1 MNINR
6 DLVIDGL
13 RLVRREK
20 IIQGKIIDAI
30 NEKNY
35 TLASYLIAINDRICD
50 ETDKIANN
58 IIDSIDEKDM
68 LELNEKIEDLACEK
82 YGGNTSEGLSLS
94 LIISNKILER
104 IANGEIMETNTF
116 SEEIFYIIH
125 SLAVEKYLNAKDGLY
140 KEEILEH
147 INNNISRSDSLRA
160 LFRGDREKFD
170 KYNPDLYFDP
180 LECKIYGEDSL
191 QVYVLTTC
199 ITLEELNR
207 RGFNEFMQHGFTK
220 TQTSEIVKS
229 QKDMEKIKL
238 ASYYIQA
245 KERGYDIKMDYD
257 QFSDVTQADIRNGFE
272 LGDSNVKRFIKK

>member
-1 MNINR
+1 MVIDR

-20 IIQGKIIDAI
+20 IAQGKIIDAI
-30 NEKNY
+30 NNKDY

-50 ETDKIANN
+50 ETDKVVDQILDTINEN
-58 IIDSIDEKDM
+58 EILS
-68 LELNEKIEDLACEK
+68 LNEYLEDVAGEK
-82 YGGNTSEGLSLS
+82 YGGNSSEGFSLS
-94 LIISNKILER
+94 LIISNKLLERLANKEILE
-104 IANGEIMETNTF
+104 TNSF
-116 SEEIFYIIH
+116 SEEIYYIVH
-125 SLAVEKYLNAKDGLY
+125 SLAVDKYLNAEDGVY

-160 LFRGDREKFD
+160 LFRGDKETFD

-180 LECKIYGEDSL
+180 LECKIYGEDNL
-191 QVYVLTTC
+191 QVYVLTSC
-199 ITLEELNR
+199 ITLEELNQFGYKEFSKF
-207 RGFNEFMQHGFTK
+207 GFDKQKIDDIIE
-220 TQTSEIVKS
+220 S

-245 KERGYDIKMDYD
+245 KERGYDIRLDYD
-257 QFSDVTQADIRNGFE
+257 QFSDSTQNEIRNGFE